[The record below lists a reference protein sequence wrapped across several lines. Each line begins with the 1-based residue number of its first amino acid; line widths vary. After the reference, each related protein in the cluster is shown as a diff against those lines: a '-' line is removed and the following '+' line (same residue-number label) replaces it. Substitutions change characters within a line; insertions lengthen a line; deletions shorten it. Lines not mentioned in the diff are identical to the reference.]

1 MHNYLSVCR
10 FQQYFQEK
18 YKTNV
23 YPTIYQIMQFIV
35 SFYSTQEVAEGLLEL
50 VTDETKNGAILK
62 MSKLTG
68 KDYVVLECKKME
80 T

>member
-1 MHNYLSVCR
+1 MYILQYISENSVYC
-10 FQQYFQEK
+10 FF
-18 YKTNV
+18 
-23 YPTIYQIMQFIV
+23 
-35 SFYSTQEVAEGLLEL
+35 FYSTQEVAEGLLEL
-50 VTDETKNGAILK
+50 VTDDTKNGAILK